1 MTPNWR
7 KLVKRIPSKVQIA
20 RKLFYD
26 VVWVSEFRDNNGV
39 INESYVG
46 LCDKN
51 KRIIYIL
58 NTLSNKEK
66 VLTYLHEL
74 IHAFSDE
81 NDIGITERQV
91 GLIEKKCLTFVIK
104 SGNIFT

>member
-7 KLVKRIPSKVQIA
+7 KLSKKIPIRVQIA

-26 VVWVSEFRDNNGV
+26 VVWVDGFVQENV
-39 INESYVG
+39 VG

-51 KRIIYIL
+51 KRTIYL
-58 NTLSNKEK
+58 LKSLSPKEK
-66 VLTYLHEL
+66 VLTYLHEI

-91 GLIEKKCLTFVIK
+91 GLLEKKCLLFMLK
-104 SGNIFT
+104 SGNIFV